1 LDVNYYRFFKVLPTA
16 TSMFSK
22 QYQLLP
28 RTNAL
33 SDWFK
38 YLDLDVDRFW
48 YIPRLYSGY
57 PLHVL
62 TAGQSKL
69 FRQIS
74 CIHGSIG

>member
-28 RTNAL
+28 CTNAL

-38 YLDLDVDRFW
+38 YLDLDVDRF
-48 YIPRLYSGY
+48 LVY
-57 PLHVL
+57 PK
-62 TAGQSKL
+62 AL
-69 FRQIS
+69 FRMPSACSNGWPIQI
-74 CIHGSIG
+74 IQTN